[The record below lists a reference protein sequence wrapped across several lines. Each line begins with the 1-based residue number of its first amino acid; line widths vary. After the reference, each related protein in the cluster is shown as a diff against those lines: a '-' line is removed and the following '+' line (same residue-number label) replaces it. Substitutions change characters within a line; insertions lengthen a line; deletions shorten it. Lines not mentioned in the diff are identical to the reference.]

1 MEFKKSFDIMEA
13 AVLMDIY
20 MYAKEHGIS
29 ASKTAIEAS
38 ERLRCL
44 ALGKGYDINKS
55 FRSVPGIQNRL
66 RTLASM
72 YENKNSSGYPGTNI
86 FAEIIDMYRNDN
98 PRYTAILIEAKR
110 LMQNKTD
117 VICSETN
124 EKEEIKHMT
133 FWEWLSGQVTPNVY
147 EELQD
152 SYMFINTMLLQKRV
166 LKQAILSTTEK
177 SKLEFALSQTKKVFA
192 SVKTRYSANRLLQ
205 AYMQFL
211 DTDTTE
217 TTLKEKDTPA
227 SEVKVETTPKPLTE
241 SRILFDLTNASQ
253 FEGTR
258 PVDCTLCGEVLEG
271 KVWNQ
276 ILISITNRE
285 LRIHNPKMEEL
296 YHHSLLSEYSE
307 YPYLL
312 VDKPNGM
319 NCKQLDNGY
328 WVNVNYSIPS
338 LMKQIKALCAHCGY
352 SLEQMRFFGIPKYE
366 GKITK
371 EVKDNAPCISENI
384 LSAIRDFY
392 STGLRFE
399 DTVIRLLEEKSG
411 ESIDENIKQALRKQM
426 FCRGDE
432 VYFLP
437 DTILTKEQREL
448 VNKEAILNQLSRFS
462 CIDIGALWDI
472 CCSNG
477 SSTCLRNAEDLER
490 YLNYLMPDDV
500 RIGNGLKTRIARKI
514 GKSVNDSL
522 KESAQMVVHTITDYG
537 CITEEDLLQAY
548 PIFSGSFLKELLEK
562 YTDEVLP
569 TIINDFLCYQTI
581 ESMGLDEE
589 FSETILK
596 TLEELD
602 RLSICPSQ
610 EILHA
615 LLSVKLGYN
624 VRDEYSIPDDKTF
637 RRFISVYYTGSEK
650 RNWKAGNFVGVNIE
664 NV

>member
-1 MEFKKSFDIMEA
+1 MKFKKSFDIMEA
-13 AVLMDIY
+13 AVLMDVY
-20 MYAKEHGIS
+20 LNAKEHNTS
-29 ASKTAIEAS
+29 ATQMAVQAS
-38 ERLRCL
+38 EFLRSL

-55 FRSVPGIQNRL
+55 FRSVPGIQNRI
-66 RTLASM
+66 RTLAIM
-72 YENKNSSGYPGTNI
+72 YENKNSPGYPGTNV

-98 PRYTAILIEAKR
+98 SQYTDILNDAKK
-110 LMQNKTD
+110 LIQEKID

-124 EKEEIKHMT
+124 DKGEIKHMT

-152 SYMFINTMLLQKRV
+152 DYKFINTMLLQKRI
-166 LKQAILSTTEK
+166 LKQPILSTTEK
-177 SKLEFALSQTKKVFA
+177 SKLEFALSQTKNVFA
-192 SVKTRYSANRLLQ
+192 NVKFRYNANRLLQ
-205 AYMQFL
+205 TYMEFL
-211 DTDTTE
+211 DMDITDTI
-217 TTLKEKDTPA
+217 LMGKDSSA
-227 SEVKVETTPKPLTE
+227 SEEKAETPPEQLPE

-253 FEGTR
+253 FEGTI
-258 PVDCTLCGEVLEG
+258 PVDCMLCGEALEG
-271 KVWNQ
+271 KLWNQ
-276 ILISITNRE
+276 ILVSITNRE
-285 LRIHNPKMEEL
+285 LRINNPKMEDL
-296 YHHSLLSEYSE
+296 YHRSLLSENSY
-307 YPYLL
+307 YPFLL

-338 LMKQIKALCAHCGY
+338 LMKQIKALCTHCGY
-352 SLEQMRFFGIPKYE
+352 SLEQMRFFGIQKYDS
-366 GKITK
+366 KITK
-371 EVKDNAPCISENI
+371 EVRENTPCISEKI
-384 LSAIRDFY
+384 LSAIREFY
-392 STGLRFE
+392 STGIRFE

-411 ESIDENIKQALRKQM
+411 ESINENTKQALRRQM

-437 DTILTKEQREL
+437 DTILTKDQKEL
-448 VNKEAILNQLSRFS
+448 VNKESILVLLSKFS
-462 CIDIGALWDI
+462 CIDIAALWNA

-490 YLNYLMPDDV
+490 YLNYLLPDDI
-500 RIGNGLKTRIARKI
+500 RFGNGLKTRIARRI

-522 KESAQMVVHTITDYG
+522 KESAQKVVQTITDYG

-548 PIFSGSFLKELLEK
+548 PVFSGSFLKELLEK

-581 ESMGLDEE
+581 ESMGLDED

-610 EILHA
+610 ETLHA

-637 RRFISVYYTGSEK
+637 RRFISVYYTGNEK

>member
-1 MEFKKSFDIMEA
+1 MI
-13 AVLMDIY
+13 
-20 MYAKEHGIS
+20 
-29 ASKTAIEAS
+29 
-38 ERLRCL
+38 
-44 ALGKGYDINKS
+44 
-55 FRSVPGIQNRL
+55 
-66 RTLASM
+66 
-72 YENKNSSGYPGTNI
+72 
-86 FAEIIDMYRNDN
+86 
-98 PRYTAILIEAKR
+98 
-110 LMQNKTD
+110 
-117 VICSETN
+117 
-124 EKEEIKHMT
+124 
-133 FWEWLSGQVTPNVY
+133 FWEWLSGQVTPNIY

-152 SYMFINTMLLQKRV
+152 DYKFINTMLLQKRV
-166 LKQAILSTTEK
+166 LKQPILSTIEK

-192 SVKTRYSANRLLQ
+192 SVKTRYNANRLLQ
-205 AYMQFL
+205 TYMEFL
-211 DTDTTE
+211 DTHITDTAIEEKGTSVSEAKEE
-217 TTLKEKDTPA
+217 TALEQ
-227 SEVKVETTPKPLTE
+227 STE

-296 YHHSLLSEYSE
+296 YHRSLLSENSG

-312 VDKPNGM
+312 ADKPSGM

-338 LMKQIKALCAHCGY
+338 LMKQIKALCTHCGY
-352 SLEQMRFFGIPKYE
+352 SLEQMRFWGIPKYE
-366 GKITK
+366 SKITK
-371 EVKDNAPCISENI
+371 EIKDSEPSISENI
-384 LSAIRDFY
+384 LSAIREFY

-399 DTVIRLLEEKSG
+399 DTVIRLLEEKTR
-411 ESIDENIKQALRKQM
+411 ESINENIKQALRKQM

-437 DTILTKEQREL
+437 DTILTKEQKEL
-448 VNKEAILNQLSRFS
+448 VNKESILALLSKFS
-462 CIDIGALWDI
+462 CIDIEALWDT
-472 CCSNG
+472 CSSNG
-477 SSTCLRNAEDLER
+477 SSPCLRSAEDLER

-522 KESAQMVVHTITDYG
+522 KESAQKVVRTITDYG

-548 PIFSGSFLKELLEK
+548 PVFSGSFLKELLEK

-581 ESMGLDEE
+581 ESMGLGEE